1 MPGDVVLAGRYRLLD
16 MVGRGGTGA
25 VWRALDD
32 VLDRE
37 VAVKEVLTPAGVT
50 GESADGR
57 EAPWY
62 ARTMREARAA
72 ARLRHPSVI
81 TVYDVIT
88 RDGRPWI
95 VMEFYSARRP
105 GSAHIATLA
114 GHRGPVTGLAV
125 NRDGDAMATTGVDN
139 AVRLWD
145 LAPHA
150 RT

>member
-1 MPGDVVLAGRYRLLD
+1 MPGNAVLAGRYRLLD
-16 MVGRGGTGA
+16 MVGRGGMGA

-62 ARTMREARAA
+62 ARTIREARAA

-88 RDGRPWI
+88 HDGRPWI
-95 VMEFYSARRP
+95 VMDRVRGDP
-105 GSAHIATLA
+105 RHPVLHGA
-114 GHRGPVTGLAV
+114 GA
-125 NRDGDAMATTGVDN
+125 VDN

-145 LAPHA
+145 LAPHT